1 MHMSRGTHTRS
12 LKASRRSIVA
22 GVSLLAISVVSAHGQ
37 DATSED
43 GATENGDT
51 RLAPIVVTTT
61 AEGQPPATGTVGQPP
76 EAYAGNQVAKG
87 ARLGSLGNRS
97 IMETPFSITA
107 YTAKLIRDQQART
120 VADITLNDPSVRSDA
135 PAFSERDSFFIR
147 GFSVVNLDVLYD
159 GLPYIANPRR
169 SYLEGIERVEVLK
182 GPTAFVNGGIGRV
195 GGTVNLIPKR
205 ASDEPLTRLTT
216 TYISDG
222 QFWNHLDVGRR
233 YGPAGEWGIRANGSY
248 RFGDTA
254 MDSNEIKV
262 GVASLGLDYEGEDVR
277 ASLDL
282 SHSDQQIDA
291 PTSLFNAAASGI
303 AIPDAPDGRI
313 NTASPFEYHD
323 STHSMAAA
331 RVEYDLL
338 DNTTLYAAVG
348 ASRYREDF
356 LTSSYTINNANG
368 NATSELAIQPQQI
381 DGYSGEIGIRSE
393 FETGP
398 VNHKVNLSVQ
408 KSLNENYRGGFA
420 PGGLGLP
427 LPYTTNIY
435 SPTYLPYSA
444 VSSLNLP
451 TSDDLP
457 LFADLLSTSIA
468 FSDTLGFFDERL
480 EVTLGGRYQEMRQR
494 SYNTRPGATPI
505 GQQTYYY
512 EEGRFSPAVAANFRV
527 TEDLSVYANYVEAL
541 TEGAIAADNTIN
553 AGEIFSPFV
562 SKQKE
567 IGFKY
572 DAGSVVLT
580 AALFEIQQASG
591 YRETIPNPNPPG
603 PATVFIYRGDGMQVN
618 RGIELSAFGEPL
630 DGLRL
635 LGGVTLMDA
644 ELERTSTAANNG
656 KDAPGVPKTAVSL
669 YGEYDLPAVENLTLT
684 GRLVYSGSTYFDAAN
699 TQKVDGWTRVDLG
712 ARYKF
717 ERENGKPIEIRANVE
732 NVFNENYWASSAR
745 GFLAAGAPRTFMLS
759 ASFDF

>member
-97 IMETPFSITA
+97 VMETPFSITA

-195 GGTVNLIPKR
+195 GGTINLIPKR
-205 ASDEPLTRLTT
+205 AGDEPLTRLTT

-254 MDSNEIKV
+254 MDNNEIKV

-282 SHSDQQIDA
+282 SHSDQKIDA

-356 LTSSYTINNANG
+356 LTSSYTINSLNG

-420 PGGLGLP
+420 PGALGLP
-427 LPYTTNIY
+427 GSYATNIY
-435 SPTYLPYSA
+435 NPSYLPGSA

-451 TSDDLP
+451 TSDNLP

-494 SYNTRPGATPI
+494 GFNTRPDRGTV
-505 GQQTYYY
+505 GVQNYYY
-512 EEGRFSPAVAANFRV
+512 DEARFSPAVAANLRLM
-527 TEDLSVYANYVEAL
+527 DGLSLYANYVEAL
-541 TEGAIAADNTIN
+541 TEGAIAPATAAN
-553 AGEIFSPFV
+553 ANEVFQPFV
-562 SKQKE
+562 NEQKE

-572 DAGSVVLT
+572 DLGSVAFT
-580 AALFEIQQASG
+580 AALFEIRQASG
-591 YRETIPNPNPPG
+591 YTTA
-603 PATVFIYRGDGMQVN
+603 ATNIYSVDGLQVN
-618 RGIELSAFGEPL
+618 RGIELSAFGEPI

-635 LGGVTLMDA
+635 LGGVTFLDA
-644 ELERTSTAANNG
+644 ELARTRNG
-656 KDAPGVPKTAVSL
+656 TFDGNDAPGVPKTMVSL
-669 YGEYDLPAVENLTLT
+669 YGEYDLPSIENLTLT
-684 GRLVYSGSTYFDAAN
+684 GRLVYSGNTFYDQAN
-699 TQKVDGWTRVDLG
+699 TQEVDGWTRVDLG

>member
-1 MHMSRGTHTRS
+1 MSRRTHSRS
-12 LKASRRSIVA
+12 LKTRRRSIIA
-22 GVSLLAISVVSAHGQ
+22 SVSLLAMSAVAAHGQ
-37 DATSED
+37 NANGGSNSS
-43 GATENGDT
+43 GSGDT
-51 RLAPIVVTTT
+51 QLAPIVVTGT
-61 AEGQPPATGTVGQPP
+61 AAGQPPATGTVGQPP
-76 EAYAGNQVAKG
+76 EVYAGGQVAKG
-87 ARLGSLGNRS
+87 ARLGALGNKS
-97 IMETPFSITA
+97 VLKTPFSITA
-107 YTAKLIRDQQART
+107 FTAKLIRDQQART
-120 VADITLNDPSVRSDA
+120 VADLTLNDPSVRADA
-135 PAFSERDSFFIR
+135 PVYSERDSFFIR

-159 GLPYIANPRR
+159 GLPYLANPRR
-169 SYLEGIERVEVLK
+169 SSLEGVERVEVLK

-195 GGTVNLIPKR
+195 GGTINLIPKR

-222 QFWNHLDVGRR
+222 QAWSHADIGRR

-248 RFGDTA
+248 RFGDTP
-254 MDSNEIKV
+254 MDHNEIKV
-262 GVASLGLDYEGEDVR
+262 GVGALGLDYQGEDVR

-282 SHSDQQIDA
+282 NYSNQKIDA
-291 PTSLFNAAASGI
+291 PTSLFNAAAARI
-303 AIPDAPDGRI
+303 TIPSAPDGSI
-313 NTASPFEYHD
+313 NTANPFEYHD
-323 STHSMAAA
+323 STHKMAAA
-331 RVEYDLL
+331 RIEYDLL
-338 DNTTLYAAVG
+338 DNTTLYAAAG

-356 LTSSYTINNANG
+356 LTSSYTINNVNG
-368 NATSELAIQPQQI
+368 TARSELSIQPQQI

-393 FETGP
+393 FDTGP
-398 VNHKVNLSVQ
+398 VNHKVNLSLQ
-408 KSLNENYRGGFA
+408 KSLNENHRGGFA
-420 PGGLGLP
+420 PGALGLP
-427 LPYTTNIY
+427 GAYTTNIY
-435 SPTYLPYSA
+435 SPSYLPSSA
-444 VSSLNLP
+444 VSGLKLP
-451 TSDDLP
+451 KSDNLP

-494 SYNTRPGATPI
+494 GWNTNPNNGPI
-505 GQQTYYY
+505 GDQNYYY
-512 EEGRFSPAVAANFRV
+512 DEGRFSPAVGANFRA
-527 TEDLSVYANYVEAL
+527 TENLSVYANYVEAL
-541 TEGAIAADNTIN
+541 TEGAVAAGNTIN

-567 IGFKY
+567 LGFKY
-572 DAGSVVLT
+572 DAGNVVLT
-580 AALFEIQQASG
+580 AALFEIRQASG

-603 PATVFIYRGDGMQVN
+603 PATVSIYRGNGMQIN
-618 RGIELSAFGEPL
+618 RGIELSAFGEPI

-644 ELERTSTAANNG
+644 ELERTSTSSNNG

-684 GRLVYSGSTYFDAAN
+684 GRVVYSGSTYFDAAN
-699 TQKVDGWTRVDLG
+699 AQKIEDWTRVDLG

-745 GFLAAGAPRTFMLS
+745 GFLAAGAPRTFMVS

>member
-43 GATENGDT
+43 GANENGDT

-205 ASDEPLTRLTT
+205 AGDEPLTRLTT

-420 PGGLGLP
+420 PGALGLP
-427 LPYTTNIY
+427 GSYSMNIY
-435 SPTYLPYSA
+435 NPSYLPASA
-444 VSSLNLP
+444 VSNLNLP
-451 TSDDLP
+451 TSDNLP
-457 LFADLLSTSIA
+457 LFADLLSTSVA

-494 SYNTRPGATPI
+494 GFNTRPDRGTV
-505 GQQTYYY
+505 GVQNYYY
-512 EEGRFSPAVAANFRV
+512 DEARFSPAVAANLRLM
-527 TEDLSVYANYVEAL
+527 DGLSLYANYVEAL
-541 TEGAIAADNTIN
+541 TEGAIAPAAAAN
-553 AGEIFSPFV
+553 ANEVFQPFV
-562 SKQKE
+562 NEQKE

-572 DAGSVVLT
+572 DLGSVAFT
-580 AALFEIQQASG
+580 AALFEIRQASG
-591 YRETIPNPNPPG
+591 YTTA
-603 PATVFIYRGDGMQVN
+603 ATNIYSVDGLQVN
-618 RGIELSAFGEPL
+618 RGVELSAFGEPI

-635 LGGVTLMDA
+635 LGGVTFLDA
-644 ELERTSTAANNG
+644 ELARTRNGAFDG
-656 KDAPGVPKTAVSL
+656 KDAPGVPKTMVSL
-669 YGEYDLPAVENLTLT
+669 YGEYDLPSIENLTLT
-684 GRLVYSGSTYFDAAN
+684 GRLVYSGSTFYDQAN

>member
-97 IMETPFSITA
+97 VMETPFSITA

-195 GGTVNLIPKR
+195 GGTINLIPKR
-205 ASDEPLTRLTT
+205 AGDEPLTRLTT

-254 MDSNEIKV
+254 MDNNEIKV

-282 SHSDQQIDA
+282 SHSDQKIDA

-356 LTSSYTINNANG
+356 LTSSYTINNLNG

-398 VNHKVNLSVQ
+398 INHKVNLSVQ
-408 KSLNENYRGGFA
+408 KSLNENHRGGFA
-420 PGGLGLP
+420 PGALGLP
-427 LPYTTNIY
+427 GSYATNIY
-435 SPTYLPYSA
+435 NPSYLPGSA

-451 TSDDLP
+451 TSDNLP

-494 SYNTRPGATPI
+494 GFNTRPDRGTV
-505 GQQTYYY
+505 GVQNYYY
-512 EEGRFSPAVAANFRV
+512 DEARFSPAVAANLRLM
-527 TEDLSVYANYVEAL
+527 DGLSLYANYVEAL
-541 TEGAIAADNTIN
+541 TEGAIAPATAAN
-553 AGEIFSPFV
+553 ANEVFQPFV
-562 SKQKE
+562 NEQKE

-572 DAGSVVLT
+572 DLGSVAFT
-580 AALFEIQQASG
+580 AALFEIRQASG
-591 YRETIPNPNPPG
+591 YTTA
-603 PATVFIYRGDGMQVN
+603 ATNIYSVDGLQVN
-618 RGIELSAFGEPL
+618 RGIELSAFGEPI

-635 LGGVTLMDA
+635 LGGVTFLDA
-644 ELERTSTAANNG
+644 ELARTRNG
-656 KDAPGVPKTAVSL
+656 TFDGNDAPGVPKTMVSL
-669 YGEYDLPAVENLTLT
+669 YGEYDLPSIENLTLT
-684 GRLVYSGSTYFDAAN
+684 GRLVYSGNTFYDQAN
-699 TQKVDGWTRVDLG
+699 TQKVEGWTRVDLG
-712 ARYKF
+712 ARYKV

>member
-43 GATENGDT
+43 GANENGDT

-87 ARLGSLGNRS
+87 ARLGALGNRS

-120 VADITLNDPSVRSDA
+120 VADITLNDPSVRADA

-182 GPTAFVNGGIGRV
+182 GPTALVNGGFGRV
-195 GGTVNLIPKR
+195 GGTINLIPKR
-205 ASDEPLTRLTT
+205 AGDEPLTRLTT
-216 TYISDG
+216 TYRSDS
-222 QFWNHLDVGRR
+222 QFTNHVDLGRR

-254 MDSNEIKV
+254 MDHNEINV
-262 GVASLGLDYEGEDVR
+262 GVGTLGLDYEGEDIR

-282 SHSDQQIDA
+282 NYSNQKIDA
-291 PTSLFNAAASGI
+291 PTSLFNKAAAGI
-303 AIPDAPDGRI
+303 AIPEAPSGRI
-313 NTASPFEYHD
+313 NTANPFEYHD
-323 STHSMAAA
+323 STHKMAAA
-331 RVEYDLL
+331 RIEYDLL
-338 DNTTLYAAVG
+338 ENTTLYAALG

-356 LTSSYTINNANG
+356 LTSEYDITNVNGAAN
-368 NATSELAIQPQQI
+368 SVLWVQPQQI
-381 DGYSGEIGIRSE
+381 DGYSGEVGLRSE
-393 FETGP
+393 FDTGP
-398 VNHKVNLSVQ
+398 VNHKVNLSFQ
-408 KSLNENYRGGFA
+408 QSLNQNYRGGFV
-420 PGGLGLP
+420 PGALGLP
-427 LPYTTNIY
+427 ASYANNIY
-435 SPTYLPYSA
+435 NPSYLSANA
-444 VSSLNLP
+444 VSSLSLPNSDNLP
-451 TSDDLP
+451 LWQ
-457 LFADLLSTSIA
+457 DLLSTSIA
-468 FSDTLGFFDERL
+468 FSDTFGFFDERL
-480 EVTLGGRYQEMRQR
+480 QVILGGRYQEMRLR
-494 SYNTRPGATPI
+494 GFNTRPDRGVV
-505 GQQTYYY
+505 GVQTSSY
-512 EEGRFSPAVAANFRV
+512 EEARFSPAVAANFRV
-527 TEDLSVYANYVEAL
+527 TDDFSVYGNYVEAL
-541 TEGAIAADNTIN
+541 IEGETAPATVAN
-553 AGEIFSPFV
+553 ANEVFKPFV
-562 SKQKE
+562 SRQKE
-567 IGFKY
+567 IGVKY
-572 DAGSVVLT
+572 DLGSVALT
-580 AALFEIQQASG
+580 AALFEIERPSA
-591 YRETIPNPNPPG
+591 YTTA
-603 PATVFIYRGDGMQVN
+603 ATNTFSVDGLQVN
-618 RGIELSAFGEPL
+618 RGIELSAFGEPI
-630 DGLRL
+630 DGLRV
-635 LGGVTLMDA
+635 LGGVTFMDA
-644 ELERTSTAANNG
+644 ELARTQNGTNNG
-656 KDAPGVPKTAVSL
+656 KDAPGVPKTMVSL
-669 YGEYDLPAVENLTLT
+669 YGEYDLPSIENLTLT
-684 GRLVYSGSTYFDAAN
+684 GRFVYSGNTFYDQAN

-732 NVFNENYWASSAR
+732 NVFNESYWASSAR

>member
-1 MHMSRGTHTRS
+1 MHMSRGTYARS

-43 GATENGDT
+43 GANENGDT

-87 ARLGSLGNRS
+87 ARLGALGNRS
-97 IMETPFSITA
+97 VMETPFSITA

-120 VADITLNDPSVRSDA
+120 VADITLNDPSVRADA

-205 ASDEPLTRLTT
+205 AGDEPLTRLTT

-282 SHSDQQIDA
+282 SHTNQKIDA

-368 NATSELAIQPQQI
+368 NATNTIEIQPQQI
-381 DGYSGEIGIRSE
+381 DGYAGEIGIRSE
-393 FETGP
+393 LETGL

-408 KSLNENYRGGFA
+408 KSLNENYRGGF
-420 PGGLGLP
+420 LQSTFGLP
-427 LPYTTNIY
+427 FSYQTNIY
-435 SPTYLPYSA
+435 NPTVPSVNP
-444 VSSLNLP
+444 VSGQNLP

-457 LFADLLSTSIA
+457 LFSDLLSTSIA

-494 SYNTRPGATPI
+494 GFNTRPDRGTV
-505 GQQTYYY
+505 GVQNYYY
-512 EEGRFSPAVAANFRV
+512 DEARFSPAVAANLRLM
-527 TEDLSVYANYVEAL
+527 DGLSIYANYVEAL
-541 TEGAIAADNTIN
+541 TEGAIAPATAAN
-553 AGEIFSPFV
+553 ANEVFRPFV
-562 SKQKE
+562 NEQKE
-567 IGFKY
+567 IGVKY
-572 DAGSVVLT
+572 DLGSVALT
-580 AALFEIQQASG
+580 AALFEIRQASG
-591 YRETIPNPNPPG
+591 YTDPG
-603 PATVFIYRGDGMQVN
+603 TNTYGVDGLQVN
-618 RGIELSAFGEPL
+618 RGIELSAFGEPI

-635 LGGVTLMDA
+635 LGGVTFLDA
-644 ELERTSTAANNG
+644 ELARTRNG
-656 KDAPGVPKTAVSL
+656 TFDGNDAPGVPKTVVSL
-669 YGEYDLPAVENLTLT
+669 YGEYDLPSIENLTLT
-684 GRLVYSGSTYFDAAN
+684 GRLVYSGNTFYDQAN